1 VPTQIVIEIA
11 PTEQA
16 RLLAEL
22 RRARR
27 GRWLT
32 LHILL
37 LLALHHS
44 PSEIASVLLCA
55 RSTIYAAARDW
66 QRGRRW
72 PEPISTG
79 GAPCLTSSLRRSLLA
94 LLKKSAAVYGW
105 CRTRWSC
112 ATLALQLQTQRG
124 IRVSAETVRRC
135 LQALDW
141 VWKRAKLVA
150 KDNDPE
156 RTAKLARIRSVF
168 EQLGQREALLFADEL
183 DLHLLPKVG
192 AQWMPRATQVEVMT
206 PGKDERRYLAGA
218 LDLRTGQ
225 VHHCLWFRKMTGLF
239 LDLLTILDRLY
250 PAHRFDR
257 IYVVADNGKI
267 HKAAAVQHWFEQHP
281 RFVLLFL
288 PTYCPRANPIE
299 RCFCDLHDKVTRN
312 HRRKRMCDL
321 VRDVQRHLVQN
332 GPWQY
337 RLSDIYQAAE
347 ITQALQKQSEFAS
360 SAVASMSDSPVER
373 FRPPYGVV

>member
-1 VPTQIVIEIA
+1 MRSYI
-11 PTEQA
+11 
-16 RLLAEL
+16 AEL

-124 IRVSAETVRRC
+124 IRVSAGKRGRG
-135 LQALDW
+135 LQAPGLGW
-141 VWKRAKLVA
+141 ERAETAA
-150 KDNDPE
+150 K
-156 RTAKLARIRSVF
+156 
-168 EQLGQREALLFADEL
+168 
-183 DLHLLPKVG
+183 
-192 AQWMPRATQVEVMT
+192 
-206 PGKDERRYLAGA
+206 
-218 LDLRTGQ
+218 
-225 VHHCLWFRKMTGLF
+225 
-239 LDLLTILDRLY
+239 
-250 PAHRFDR
+250 
-257 IYVVADNGKI
+257 
-267 HKAAAVQHWFEQHP
+267 
-281 RFVLLFL
+281 
-288 PTYCPRANPIE
+288 
-299 RCFCDLHDKVTRN
+299 
-312 HRRKRMCDL
+312 
-321 VRDVQRHLVQN
+321 
-332 GPWQY
+332 
-337 RLSDIYQAAE
+337 
-347 ITQALQKQSEFAS
+347 
-360 SAVASMSDSPVER
+360 
-373 FRPPYGVV
+373 